1 MIKVLPK
8 EVSDKIAAGEVIE
21 SPVSI
26 VKELI
31 ENSIDAGA
39 TTITCEI
46 IKGGKE
52 EIRITDNGSGISSE
66 EVETAFLRHATS
78 KIEKTEDLK
87 HLDTLGFRGEAL
99 TSIAA
104 VSRTELITKTKDE
117 ITGTRLII
125 HGGAIIS
132 KESIGC
138 PDGTTFIVRDLFYNV
153 PARAKFMKSEAA
165 EAGRI
170 IDMMSRLAITRP
182 DIRFTLISNGKNYFS
197 TTGSGDL
204 KSAII
209 SVYKDREYKDLV
221 EVNYPLAGSDKSSN
235 EKGISIHG
243 FVSRPSFTRT
253 NRRSQF
259 SFVNGRTI
267 KNKSIDKGIDLGY
280 KERLFEGR
288 HPITFL
294 FLEMSPETVDV
305 NVHPNKK
312 EVRFND
318 EIAVITAIEEAI
330 KNAIL
335 SEKGVI
341 KATDSFSLSEQKPL
355 KNNSKTTDIND
366 SVSVHNSN
374 SEDESINNYS
384 QLDLKSYLAN
394 LNRDN
399 IDSSGIDL
407 KDNNNSESYEST
419 YKDNY
424 DNNVN
429 NVTNVNSDNKDNNIL
444 SFNAN
449 ETYESYEPILKPF
462 DFDDLVF
469 GQTILGTYII
479 ATDIDNMYLFDQHAA
494 HERVNYEKFVNA
506 YLSNK
511 KESQILLTP
520 ITFDVPLEMTE
531 DDEYWMGVLNEMGY
545 SIDAFGEIT
554 YIIREIPVFMSL
566 GEAEEFAK
574 SFVDTYFEDVKTKN
588 QIVIDKLITKA
599 CKSSIKAHDHIK
611 EEEIKALIEDLKNCR
626 NPFSCPHGRPTFIKF
641 SKYDL
646 EKMFKRVQ

>member
-125 HGGAIIS
+125 HGGAIVS

-366 SVSVHNSN
+366 SVSVYNSN
-374 SEDESINNYS
+374 SEDESTNDYS

-429 NVTNVNSDNKDNNIL
+429 NVNSDNKDNNIL